1 MSRKG
6 GYKIIDLKG
15 LDFSTNKVI
24 DGIHESIEDNY
35 GKPLLFS
42 GIVIDGVEKDDVFAN
57 VVVNG
62 DGYDVTLYDE
72 TLHISNVD
80 VVSKYENEIE
90 LTQDSDNGSLWTSET
105 LLNYGKYLV
114 KIFNENYSTMMV
126 EFVYIERF
134 TDTTTPLTLIE
145 TSDGMTIGYLSI
157 NQNNNFLEVKTYS
170 IEDSEL
176 IASSENV
183 RIKIIRI

>member
-15 LDFSTNKVI
+15 LDFSSNIVI
-24 DGIHESIEDNY
+24 DGIHEDIEDNY

-62 DGYDVTLYDE
+62 DGYDVTLYGQ

-80 VVSKYENEIE
+80 VVSKKFEEIKTFRQPSSNSFLNLPNGIYDVRLDDDQAKNTSYSMDKAFLIMLDGEIE
-90 LTQDSDNGSLWTSET
+90 GATQPTSEVNGNILFGT
-105 LLNYGKYLV
+105 NFNSYNIYMLV
-114 KIFNENYSTMMV
+114 F
-126 EFVYIERF
+126 
-134 TDTTTPLTLIE
+134 DTFILIVN
-145 TSDGMTIGYLSI
+145 GV
-157 NQNNNFLEVKTYS
+157 LE
-170 IEDSEL
+170 I
-176 IASSENV
+176 
-183 RIKIIRI
+183 

>member
-15 LDFSTNKVI
+15 LDFSSSMVI

-62 DGYDVTLYDE
+62 DGYDVTLYGQ
-72 TLHISNVD
+72 TLHISNTD
-80 VVSKYENEIE
+80 VVSYKRNVVTINDATNKNFLKTLNNGTYRVSVNEGVDYESDKPIIIIGENENIDGVNNTDINTISFNTNVNDVGCLVLNECVVFGNIKDE
-90 LTQDSDNGSLWTSET
+90 L
-105 LLNYGKYLV
+105 
-114 KIFNENYSTMMV
+114 
-126 EFVYIERF
+126 
-134 TDTTTPLTLIE
+134 
-145 TSDGMTIGYLSI
+145 
-157 NQNNNFLEVKTYS
+157 
-170 IEDSEL
+170 
-176 IASSENV
+176 
-183 RIKIIRI
+183 

>member
-15 LDFSTNKVI
+15 LDFSSNMVI

-57 VVVNG
+57 AVVNG
-62 DGYDVTLYDE
+62 DGYDVTLYGQ

-80 VVSKYENEIE
+80 VVGFNKNNGFRVINASEKPEVLLNLPKGFYAVDCPESIVLFSNKPLIN
-90 LTQDSDNGSLWTSET
+90 LTSDESGIVGSLTNQVNGDE
-105 LLNYGKYLV
+105 NYNEMD
-114 KIFNENYSTMMV
+114 INENKRFYALV
-126 EFVYIERF
+126 E
-134 TDTTTPLTLIE
+134 DTFIIVLDEAKI
-145 TSDGMTIGYLSI
+145 SI
-157 NQNNNFLEVKTYS
+157 
-170 IEDSEL
+170 
-176 IASSENV
+176 
-183 RIKIIRI
+183 